1 MEDRLKKLKK
11 SLEHTAFSHAT
22 FTAKHRS
29 QVRAQ
34 MEKASLEQLMLS
46 LLLEE
51 KSGVMLTEL
60 LHAKGWTQLH
70 ENEGDVYTIL
80 HEAEQQG
87 FITARWEEDVKYYQ
101 LTKLGKKQLQ
111 EDATKKLRWE
121 ARLHV
126 E

>member
-11 SLEHTAFSHAT
+11 SLEHTAFSQAT
-22 FTAKHRS
+22 FTAKHRH
-29 QVRAQ
+29 QVHAQ
-34 MEKASLEQLMLS
+34 MQRASLEQLILS
-46 LLLEE
+46 FLLEE

-60 LHAKGWTQLH
+60 LHAQLH

-87 FITARWEEDVKYYQ
+87 FLTARWKEDSKYYQ

-111 EDATKKLRWE
+111 EDTIKKVRWG